1 MRKFFNLII
10 LLAFGAMIFFALLFS
25 NGITYVDELNEWAY
39 WIERISSNPVVIA
52 ISIFVGLYV
61 KNFKVALALGLF
73 SLFIFLLTY
82 ICSPQYLFIATFFT
96 ASFVVVVGVIAIV
109 DLLRDIGQWMLA
121 VE

>member
-1 MRKFFNLII
+1 MRKNFNLIT
-10 LLAFGAMIFFALLFS
+10 LLAFGAIFSFALLFS
-25 NGITYVDELNEWAY
+25 HRIAYVDELNEWVY

-52 ISIFVGLYV
+52 ISIIVGLHV

-73 SLFIFLLTY
+73 SLFIFLLTC

-96 ASFVVVVGVIAIV
+96 ASFVVVIGVIAMV
-109 DLLRDIGQWMLA
+109 DLLKGIGQWMLA

>member
-1 MRKFFNLII
+1 MTKSFNLIT
-10 LLAFGAMIFFALLFS
+10 LFAFGVMIFFALLFS
-25 NGITYVDELNEWAY
+25 NGITYVEELNEWVY

-73 SLFIFLLTY
+73 SLFIFLLTC
-82 ICSPQYLFIATFFT
+82 ICSPQYLFVATFFT
-96 ASFVVVVGVIAIV
+96 ASFVVVIGVIAMV
-109 DLLRDIGQWMLA
+109 DLLKGIGQWMLA

>member
-1 MRKFFNLII
+1 MRKIFNLIT
-10 LLAFGAMIFFALLFS
+10 LLAFVVMIFFALLFS
-25 NGITYVDELNEWAY
+25 NGIVYADELKEWVY
-39 WIERISSNPVVIA
+39 WIERIASNPVVIA

-73 SLFIFLLTY
+73 SLFIFLLTC

-96 ASFVVVVGVIAIV
+96 ASFVVVVGVVAIV
-109 DLLRDIGQWMLA
+109 DILKDIGQWILA

>member
-73 SLFIFLLTY
+73 SLFISLLTY

>member
-1 MRKFFNLII
+1 MTKSFNLIT
-10 LLAFGAMIFFALLFS
+10 LLTLGAMIFSALLFS
-25 NGITYVDELNEWAY
+25 HRIAYVDELNEWVY

-52 ISIFVGLYV
+52 ISILVGLYV

>member
-1 MRKFFNLII
+1 MRKNFSLIT
-10 LLAFGAMIFFALLFS
+10 LLAFGVMIFFALLFS
-25 NGITYVDELNEWAY
+25 NGIAHVDELNEWVY
-39 WIERISSNPVVIA
+39 WIERIASNPVVIA

-73 SLFIFLLTY
+73 SLFIFLLTC

-96 ASFVVVVGVIAIV
+96 ASFVVVVGVVAIV
-109 DLLRDIGQWMLA
+109 DLLKGIGEWILA

>member
-96 ASFVVVVGVIAIV
+96 ASFVVVVGVIVMV